1 MPSFR
6 VGRITDVM
14 MERPGLQRVMVCL
27 ENAEDTERA
36 YNLTSLTG
44 LVQLGDEVVCN
55 TTAVE
60 LGLGTGGWHI
70 VHWNLTPGTVPVS
83 GGGHIMKL
91 RYTSLQLDAGA
102 AEEHHALA
110 QTSLGG
116 IPVVACSLH
125 SQVGVIAAAI
135 AVARPGTRT
144 AYVMT
149 DGAALPI
156 AISDLVFDLT
166 EGGLLVGTITA
177 GHAFGGTHEA
187 VNVLSGLLIAA
198 ELLRADVIIVGMGP
212 GAVGTG
218 TQFATT
224 ALEVA
229 DLVHAI
235 VSLSGRAV
243 ATLRVSSA
251 DRRLRH
257 RGVSHHTT
265 TALGL
270 VRPDTPFVVAVPDDG
285 EDGLS
290 LPDFGANATVA
301 SVSVPDVDVLLRKAG
316 LRITTMGREP
326 AEDVAFFRFAAAAGF
341 AAATMVS

>member
-6 VGRITDVM
+6 FGRVTDVLL
-14 MERPGLQRVMVCL
+14 ERPGLQRVLVDL
-27 ENAEDTERA
+27 EDTDDPQRA
-36 YNLTSLTG
+36 YNLTGLTG
-44 LVQLGDEVVCN
+44 RVRVGDEVVCN

-60 LGLGTGGWHI
+60 LGLGTGGWHV
-70 VHWNLTPGTVPVS
+70 VHWNLTTGPENVT

-102 AEEHHALA
+102 AEEHHQLLR
-110 QTSLGG
+110 QSLDG

-125 SQVGVIAAAI
+125 SQVGVIAATI
-135 AVARPGTRT
+135 ADVRPGTRT

-156 AISDLVFDLT
+156 VISDLVVDLT
-166 EGGLLVGTITA
+166 DRGLLAGTVTT
-177 GHAFGGTHEA
+177 GHSFGGTHEA
-187 VNVLSGLLIAA
+187 VNVLSGLLTAA
-198 ELLRADVIIVGMGP
+198 ELLGAEVIIVGMGP
-212 GAVGTG
+212 GVVGTG
-218 TQFATT
+218 TRFATT

-235 VSLSGRAV
+235 VSLGGRAV
-243 ATLRVSSA
+243 AAVRVSSA
-251 DRRLRH
+251 DQRPRH

-270 VRPDTPFVVAVPDDG
+270 VRPGTPFVVPVPDPTYGDV
-285 EDGLS
+285 E
-290 LPDFGANATVA
+290 LPDFGPSA
-301 SVSVPDVDVLLRKAG
+301 SVMPVAVPDVDELLRTTG

-326 AEDVAFFRFAAAAGF
+326 AEDPAFFQFAAAAGV
-341 AAATMVS
+341 AAATMVQ